1 MEEVDTLF
9 VSESK
14 AKSVYQPRSEVSR
27 ILKVR

>member
-1 MEEVDTLF
+1 MEEADILF

-14 AKSVYQPRSEVSR
+14 AKSVYQQRSEVSP